1 MTRVYLAS
9 AMSLERS
16 ALRLMLLDL
25 NMEIAGEGDEWSTTV
40 AQTPICNPD
49 ILMLDWGMFPVAPN
63 TALDDL
69 RKTCPKALVI
79 ILINT
84 LMDRQQ
90 AALLADADVF
100 ISKSELPDRVAEH
113 LRVAAAKIGASR
125 NDLLNPDQ
133 NDSLLNSPKIPAI

>member
-84 LMDRQQ
+84 L
-90 AALLADADVF
+90 L
-100 ISKSELPDRVAEH
+100 
-113 LRVAAAKIGASR
+113 
-125 NDLLNPDQ
+125 
-133 NDSLLNSPKIPAI
+133 